1 MSLNLCIL
9 QLFLV
14 AKTVRGVLEA
24 QRALMCTQLESV
36 LLWRKT
42 WLFSAVLA
50 NLLEQSRE
58 REEGASESWWA

>member
-14 AKTVRGVLEA
+14 AKMVRGVLEA

-36 LLWRKT
+36 LLQRKT
-42 WLFSAVLA
+42 WLFSAILA